1 MRQSLV
7 HQKLWEKHFV
17 LLLDTFCDIRMNQ
30 LWLTALPKSKV
41 KPRIMGKKAEKT
53 KKEKE
58 KEKGSK

>member
-1 MRQSLV
+1 
-7 HQKLWEKHFV
+7 
-17 LLLDTFCDIRMNQ
+17 MNQ